1 MMRKTLCALLAALWL
16 AVPAFSQSSL
26 AGTRAFPFLNLDFD
40 SRTIAMGGASV
51 AMPND
56 LYGIVYNP
64 AAAGYITKRQAVCGY
79 RSIVEDV
86 WGAPLGYAMPYANYG
101 VFGIHLLDVSF
112 GSLKEKIEN
121 PIDGTPL
128 ETGVTWKSYAVAGGL
143 TWSKIVWENLSLG
156 GSLKGIYHYIGSNN
170 GNKEYYSASAVA
182 LQAGMQY
189 RWLGSRVITGLVLDN
204 AGFMVADY
212 TDQTENLKLPFSVT
226 AGVSYSPEYV
236 PSLRIA
242 LDLQQPADGFLI
254 YKLGGELAIYKK
266 YFLIR
271 AGYAFSE
278 PDLEAQLKVLK
289 GENNDSY
296 QKSNWAGLSF
306 GVGLNTTVGMTDVGI
321 DAALQLLDNIDPAFG
336 ISLMAGF

>member
-1 MMRKTLCALLAALWL
+1 MMRKTLCVLAAVLWC
-16 AVPAFSQSSL
+16 AIPAFSQSDL
-26 AGTRAFPFLNLDFD
+26 AGTRAFPFLNLDYD
-40 SRTIAMGGASV
+40 SRTIAMGGVSI

-56 LYGIVYNP
+56 VYGIVSNP

-79 RSIVEDV
+79 RSIVDDV
-86 WGAPLGYAMPYANYG
+86 WGAPLGFAMPYKNYG
-101 VFGIHLLDVSF
+101 VFGIHLVDVSF
-112 GSLKEKIEN
+112 GSLQEKVEN
-121 PIDGTPL
+121 LDGTPL

-156 GSLKGIYHYIGSNN
+156 GSLNGIYHYIGSKN
-170 GNKEYYSASAVA
+170 EYYSANAVA

-189 RWLGSRVITGLVLDN
+189 RWLDSRVIAGLALNN
-204 AGFMVADY
+204 AGFMVAEY
-212 TDQTENLKLPFSVT
+212 SDQTENLKLPFSVS

-236 PSLRIA
+236 PNLRIA
-242 LDLQQPADGFLI
+242 VDLQQPADGALV

-266 YFLIR
+266 YFLVR
-271 AGYAFSE
+271 AGYSFSE

-289 GENNDSY
+289 GESNDSY

-306 GVGLNTTVGMTDVGI
+306 GVGFNTTIGVTDVGI
-321 DAALQLLDNIDPAFG
+321 DAAVQLLNDMDPAFG